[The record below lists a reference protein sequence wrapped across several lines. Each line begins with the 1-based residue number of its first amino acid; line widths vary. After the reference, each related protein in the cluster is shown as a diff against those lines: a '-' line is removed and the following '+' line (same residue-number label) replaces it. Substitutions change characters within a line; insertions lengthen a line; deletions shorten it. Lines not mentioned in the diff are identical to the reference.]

1 MTKNVADGIQTVRAT
16 GLSPNEN
23 YKLRIYAR
31 KDLENKGTENGLTY
45 EELKKWSF
53 DQREN
58 FGAYKSTEKT
68 MDTWGGRFD
77 SIQLKTT
84 SGNQIQILVYN
95 GYNLDKIKMVQMTVN
110 WVDSKNVAHTE
121 SRTVSA
127 GTTGLFTQ
135 KGTTSTY
142 TTTIPIEL
150 TDEDA
155 QYAVTVQF
163 LDESGGQI
171 YKDTITYTP

>member
-1 MTKNVADGIQTVRAT
+1 
-16 GLSPNEN
+16 
-23 YKLRIYAR
+23 
-31 KDLENKGTENGLTY
+31 
-45 EELKKWSF
+45 
-53 DQREN
+53 
-58 FGAYKSTEKT
+58 
-68 MDTWGGRFD
+68 
-77 SIQLKTT
+77 
-84 SGNQIQILVYN
+84 
-95 GYNLDKIKMVQMTVN
+95 MVQMTVN
-110 WVDSKNVAHTE
+110 WVDSKNTAHTE

-155 QYAVTVQF
+155 QYAITVQF